1 MIVLRIRLGSVRVSQ
16 TIGTWAGV
24 MLSTAV
30 QERIF
35 MYVRLGCIMSGERV
49 NNALD
54 VGGP

>member
-1 MIVLRIRLGSVRVSQ
+1 MFILHIRLGSVRVSQ

-24 MLSTAV
+24 ILSAAL

-35 MYVRLGCIMSGERV
+35 IYVGLGCVMSGERV
-49 NNALD
+49 NNPMD

>member
-1 MIVLRIRLGSVRVSQ
+1 MFILHIRLWSVRVSQ
-16 TIGTWAGV
+16 TIDTWAGV
-24 MLSTAV
+24 ILSTAL

-35 MYVRLGCIMSGERV
+35 ICVRLGCVMSGERV